1 MRRTRAYRR
10 HQRARIKARHL
21 RDYYALVSGT
31 HDLPPPNDVAIRH
44 PLDCGRRCYRCHYE
58 KLWGLPRPREHDWR
72 SYEAAADDRRD

>member
-21 RDYYALVSGT
+21 RAYYALVSGP
-31 HDLPPPNDVAIRH
+31 DEPPPKDVAIRH

-58 KLWGLPRPREHDWR
+58 KLCGLPRPGERDWQR
-72 SYEAAADDRRD
+72 YEAAAED